1 MAVDP
6 VKAKRN
12 INFDVYEKPD
22 PSQNINWAEQA
33 KVISDAFT
41 GVATDRAKRKQDIDD
56 DTKKNLDALNNLDA
70 MDNQTLMDMTIDGSN
85 NAANAIYEAEQ
96 AMKRGELR
104 PQDFQ
109 KLKQNISSGF
119 TQFQKN
125 AKQWDADFKRYS
137 ERLEAG
143 TSSSLEQ
150 YLGERMESFGNL
162 KNMQL
167 VTNPTTGN
175 LAFARMDPETG
186 ELMTGPDDLIS
197 INRMT
202 AISKQQIDKV
212 DMGKAVDA
220 TVAQLGDYITAG
232 NATAMNKDGSSRSV
246 VTIDDFMQTPEADT
260 YLRDKAKAVTTS
272 PFETGSLLSDNG
284 VQNSLGQSFFGGSQ
298 EDFDKWAS
306 ENPDADQSQNP
317 VIVMG
322 YKKNGVLV
330 EPDITEGQKKAAE
343 DYYVRQI
350 RAKLGREETMK
361 ESSFQYRAKS
371 GNEIAISERDER
383 AGNIYNTVKKLVS
396 GDAEESGAAGTELA
410 SSINSQNSGNKNYVP
425 IQEIERVGDKFIVRR
440 KGMEDFTVDAIV
452 DNKPVSGDD
461 IGAAIWNE
469 VTDGSVTFEKAAGG
483 RTIGDRGKGDAKSS
497 RTATTLIEQPD
508 YATNIVIDG
517 KETSIKKAVDG
528 IDDIG
533 YSPGSPFTG
542 TAGNVKKKAKQYQN
556 VFQEVFKNKNTPG
569 LEEAFRG
576 EEISITPAENSNGDM
591 YNLQFKIGDM
601 TFNYPNDVEGYES
614 GDATS
619 GEYDE
624 NTDIW
629 PQVELF
635 INQAIEAKKGK
646 SKGGG
651 GGAVDAFGNPI

>member
-6 VKAKRN
+6 TKAKRN
-12 INFDVYEKPD
+12 INFDVYDKPD

-202 AISKQQIDKV
+202 AISKQQIDKL
-212 DMGKAVDA
+212 DLGKAVDG

-232 NATAMNKDGSSRSV
+232 NATSMNKDGSSRSV

-260 YLRDKAKAVTTS
+260 YLRDKAKAITTS

-284 VQNSLGQSFFGGSQ
+284 VQNSLGESFFGGSQ
-298 EDFDKWAS
+298 EDFDKWAAD
-306 ENPDADQSQNP
+306 NPDADPSQNP

-330 EPDITEGQKKAAE
+330 EPDITEGQQKAAE

-361 ESSFQYRAKS
+361 ESTFQYRAKS

-383 AGNIYNTVKKLVS
+383 ASNIFNTVKKLVS
-396 GDAEESGAAGTELA
+396 GDATESSAAATELT

-425 IQEIERVGDKFIVRR
+425 IQEIERVGDKFVVRR
-440 KGMEDFTVDAIV
+440 KGKEPFTVDAIV
-452 DNKPVSGDD
+452 DGEEVSGDD

-469 VTDGSVTFEKAAGG
+469 VTDGSVTYEKAAGG
-483 RTIGDRGKGDAKSS
+483 RTIGDRNKEDAKGT
-497 RTATTLIEQPD
+497 RTATNLIEQPD

-517 KETSIKKAVDG
+517 KETSIKKAIDG

-533 YSPGSPFTG
+533 LSVGTLTG
-542 TAGNVKKKAKQYQN
+542 TTANVKKKAKQYQN
-556 VFQEVFKNKNTPG
+556 VLQEVFKNKNTPG

-601 TFNYPNDVEGYES
+601 TFNYPNDVEGYSS
-614 GDATS
+614 GDATDMK
-619 GEYDE
+619 YDE

-629 PQVELF
+629 PQIEIF
-635 INQAIEAKKGK
+635 INKAIEAKKGK
-646 SKGGG
+646 SKGGES
-651 GGAVDAFGNPI
+651 GAVDAFGNPI

>member
-6 VKAKRN
+6 TKAKRN
-12 INFDVYEKPD
+12 INFDVYDKPD

-41 GVATDRAKRKQDIDD
+41 GVAEDRAKRKQDIDD

-125 AKQWDADFKRYS
+125 AKQWDSDFKRYS

-167 VTNPTTGN
+167 ITNPTTGN

-202 AISKQQIDKV
+202 AISKQQIDKL
-212 DMGKAVDA
+212 DLGKAVDG

-232 NATAMNKDGSSRSV
+232 NATSMNKDGSSRSV

-260 YLRDKAKAVTTS
+260 YLRDKAKAITTS
-272 PFETGSLLSDNG
+272 PFETGSLLADNG

-298 EDFDKWAS
+298 EDFDKWAK
-306 ENPDADQSQNP
+306 ENPDADQSENP

-322 YKKNGVLV
+322 YKKNGVVV
-330 EPDITEGQKKAAE
+330 EPAITEGQQKAAE

-361 ESSFQYRAKS
+361 ESTFQYRAKS
-371 GNEIAISERDER
+371 GNEIAISERNKR
-383 AGNIYNTVKKLVS
+383 ASNIFNSLDTLIS
-396 GDAEESGAAGTELA
+396 ADTPEAEGAATELA

-425 IQEIERVGDKFIVRR
+425 IQTIDRVGDQFIVRR
-440 KGMEDFTVDAIV
+440 KGMEPFTVDAVV
-452 DNKPVSGDD
+452 DDKELSGDA

-469 VTDGSVTFEKAAGG
+469 VTDGSVTFEEAAGG
-483 RTIGDRGKGDAKSS
+483 RSIGDRNKSDASGTQ
-497 RTATTLIEQPD
+497 TATALIEQPD
-508 YATNIVIDG
+508 YGTKIF
-517 KETSIKKAVDG
+517 VDG
-528 IDDIG
+528 SEVSVKSVIDDIPDMG
-533 YSPGSPFTG
+533 GVTPYGARES
-542 TAGNVKKKAKQYQN
+542 VKEAASSYQN
-556 VFQEVFKNKNTPG
+556 VLQEVFKNKNTPG

-576 EEISITPAENSNGDM
+576 EEIKVSPAGEKGYD
-591 YNLQFKIGDM
+591 LKFQIGDM
-601 TFNYPNDVEGYES
+601 TFNYPQDVEGYDPKATDYK
-614 GDATS
+614 GDPLTATS
-619 GEYDE
+619 NKYDE

-629 PQVELF
+629 PQIKIF
-635 INQAIEAKKGK
+635 IDKAIEAKKGR
-646 SKGGG
+646 SRGGSNKKKLPG
-651 GGAVDAFGNPI
+651 T